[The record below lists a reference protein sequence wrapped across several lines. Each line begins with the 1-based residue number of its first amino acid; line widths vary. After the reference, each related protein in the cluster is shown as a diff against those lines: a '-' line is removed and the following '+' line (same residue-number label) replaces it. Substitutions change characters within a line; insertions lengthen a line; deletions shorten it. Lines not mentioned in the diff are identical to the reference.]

1 MNNLLLNPNVAAFSC
16 AGTAARHRVKKPLM
30 LALAA
35 LAFAA
40 PAFPAF
46 AATQWW
52 SPTPQQQIGQNATVN
67 VQSKGAKGDGVHN
80 DTAAIQAAIDSL
92 PATGGTVTVPAGRYM
107 VDATK
112 SIRMRS
118 HTRLLLDSN
127 ATLVVIPNN
136 VTRSRLIRV
145 WNVTDAR
152 IVGGSMEGD
161 RAKHI
166 GHTGEWGMGID
177 IIAARNVVVKGTRLS
192 EFWGDGIYIGASGRG
207 DHLHVSD
214 NVTIVN
220 VVSNHN
226 RRQGLSITPATHVYV
241 VNSTFS
247 NTQGTAPQG
256 GVDIEPQ
263 DQGKADTIRLERNTM
278 SGNRGNGI
286 ELHANISGIT
296 ITNNQLSSNHGFGV
310 LAVSAPYLTISGNHA
325 TRNGLAG
332 VGLTGKTHNS
342 AVRSNTLQ
350 YNSTIY
356 MSPTH
361 KGGGT
366 SRDIQIASKAYAIT
380 NVNNQLTPRR

>member
-1 MNNLLLNPNVAAFSC
+1 MMNLHDIQPTSTPALRKRNFLA
-16 AGTAARHRVKKPLM
+16 KPLM
-30 LALAA
+30 IAAASLSLSAVALPAA
-35 LAFAA
+35 AGN
-40 PAFPAF
+40 
-46 AATQWW
+46 WW
-52 SPTPQQQIGQNATVN
+52 SATPSVSIGSATIN
-67 VQSKGAKGDGVHN
+67 VRNKGARGNGSHN
-80 DTAAIQAAIDSL
+80 DTAAFQAAIDAL
-92 PATGGTVTVPAGRYM
+92 PASGGTVTVPAGRYM
-107 VDATK
+107 IDAVK
-112 SIRMRS
+112 SVRMRS
-118 HTRLLLDSN
+118 HTRLQLADGAQLN
-127 ATLVVIPNN
+127 VIPNGA
-136 VTRSRLIRV
+136 SWHYAIRV
-145 WNVTDAR
+145 WGVNNVVITGGK
-152 IVGGSMEGD
+152 IVGD
-161 RAKHI
+161 RARHR
-166 GHTGEWGMGID
+166 GHGGEWGMGISVLD
-177 IIAARNVVVKGTRLS
+177 GSHVLIKDTNVSG
-192 EFWGDGIYIGASGRG
+192 FWGDGLYVGANHGRR
-207 DHLHVSD
+207 SD
-214 NVTIVN
+214 YVTISH
-220 VVSNHN
+220 VVSTNN